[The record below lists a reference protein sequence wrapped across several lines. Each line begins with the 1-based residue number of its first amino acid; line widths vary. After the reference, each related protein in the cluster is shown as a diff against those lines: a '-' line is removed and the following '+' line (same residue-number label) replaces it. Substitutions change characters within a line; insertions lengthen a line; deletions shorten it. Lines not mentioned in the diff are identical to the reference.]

1 MSLESNAVSPSR
13 QNLGSLQSCLVE
25 GDPDQRR
32 RERRV
37 RRKALFT
44 SVLLQASVLAL
55 VLLIPLFAKPA
66 HLITGFMT
74 PVPPYTRAVQETHAR
89 PVTTQRAH
97 FRGVCVTCV
106 PLHSGR
112 TNTFLSMSR
121 RPFKTLFQ
129 APSLERLAQAA
140 SSQARSRD
148 RRLRPSLTERS
159 RLA

>member
-25 GDPDQRR
+25 GDPQQRR

-66 HLITGFMT
+66 RLISEIVT
-74 PVPPYTRAVQETHAR
+74 PVPPYSRAAGETQPR
-89 PVTTQRAH
+89 QVVRQRAH
-97 FRGVCVTCV
+97 VSGVCATSVH
-106 PLHSGR
+106 L
-112 TNTFLSMSR
+112 
-121 RPFKTLFQ
+121 
-129 APSLERLAQAA
+129 
-140 SSQARSRD
+140 
-148 RRLRPSLTERS
+148 
-159 RLA
+159 